1 MLGRRKDTVIRGFR
15 LFDGIARLARDLKS
29 YLWVADPR
37 QVPFLCS
44 CKEKEPKESTP
55 RSARRLR
62 RFPPFLAPPGARQLA
77 GRTPRASGSNTGSLK
92 SSRWGCGTRRALRG
106 FENTNGAMVFFPS
119 PYGAPEFRK
128 ALGERPEGVAHR
140 EVRDWPTTQEV
151 SLGQRRAPKPRRRGP
166 VRHPGGP
173 SFW

>member
-55 RSARRLR
+55 RSRRILLALLAGIGARLNS
-62 RFPPFLAPPGARQLA
+62 PGAKYA
-77 GRTPRASGSNTGSLK
+77 PRAQTRGSLLPIP
-92 SSRWGCGTRRALRG
+92 A
-106 FENTNGAMVFFPS
+106 AMLGGGYGDQKKPVVPFTDMNIGKVFC
-119 PYGAPEFRK
+119 
-128 ALGERPEGVAHR
+128 
-140 EVRDWPTTQEV
+140 
-151 SLGQRRAPKPRRRGP
+151 
-166 VRHPGGP
+166 
-173 SFW
+173 

>member
-55 RSARRLR
+55 RMAQHL
-62 RFPPFLAPPGARQLA
+62 P
-77 GRTPRASGSNTGSLK
+77 
-92 SSRWGCGTRRALRG
+92 ALRAFAVQVAQRG
-106 FENTNGAMVFFPS
+106 IP
-119 PYGAPEFRK
+119 APCATRGLP
-128 ALGERPEGVAHR
+128 A
-140 EVRDWPTTQEV
+140 
-151 SLGQRRAPKPRRRGP
+151 RAPSGWRAKACDARA
-166 VRHPGGP
+166 RH
-173 SFW
+173 